1 MLFRSAEVSRTASDA
16 GDIIVGKWKDGRLGT
31 VRTTK
36 PYGDYGA
43 VVFRTKT
50 AAQSDPKMKAGYTP
64 MLKELMHFFQ
74 TREVPVPNEVTLEM
88 FAFMDAAQRSK
99 LAGGKPQALR

>member
-1 MLFRSAEVSRTASDA
+1 MPELPTMSEFLPGYEATAWFGVGVPISTA
-16 GDIIVGKWKDGRLGT
+16 PEIVNKLNWEL
-31 VRTTK
+31 
-36 PYGDYGA
+36 
-43 VVFRTKT
+43 T
-50 AAQSDPKMKAGYTP
+50 AILSDPKMKAGYTP